1 MFMMLFGVSLG
12 QFIAAISPNVG
23 VAVLFNPWL
32 NLVMGTF
39 CGVTIP
45 YPAMIGFW
53 K

>member
-23 VAVLFNPWL
+23 FAVLFNPWL

-45 YPAMIGFW
+45 YPAMISFW